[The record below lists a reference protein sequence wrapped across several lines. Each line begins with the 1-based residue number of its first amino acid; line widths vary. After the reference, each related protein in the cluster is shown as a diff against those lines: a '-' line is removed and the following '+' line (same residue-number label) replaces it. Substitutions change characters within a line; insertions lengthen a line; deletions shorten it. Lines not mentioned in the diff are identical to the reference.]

1 MTGNL
6 PSHLFV
12 FQHAIWQWDPQ
23 YSLNIYGYFKIQS
36 IIEQCMKYIDNNKS
50 QSASVPLRFRT
61 DGTINA
67 QLCDRFV
74 FVLRQAAFRAQ
85 EYENANPHTS
95 HGATLI
101 LVVIWEI
108 FSDMR
113 FVFYVLWKSKIK
125 KKRNGERPALIKEML
140 RRGYRAVYIAYHL
153 CYVLVCKFMLYILFF
168 FSTQFIFAKYRSYT
182 FSHK

>member
-153 CYVLVCKFMLYILFF
+153 CYVLVCKFMLYI
-168 FSTQFIFAKYRSYT
+168 
-182 FSHK
+182 